1 MSVEPMTGIEPRSG
15 RVNSAKGIPS
25 SVVGY
30 AFAAYGRITLSVYLF
45 RCCDNA
51 VDADRSCATLMQH
64 IM

>member
-30 AFAAYGRITLSVYLF
+30 AFAAYGRDHIICLSVQML
-45 RCCDNA
+45 
-51 VDADRSCATLMQH
+51 
-64 IM
+64 